1 MSLLTPDLG
10 LLFWM
15 LLSFGI
21 VFFVL
26 AKFGFPVIVKMVDKR
41 KEYIENSL
49 EAAKEANRQLASI
62 KTEGEKILAEAR
74 EEQLRL
80 MKDAEEIRNKM
91 IADAKQQAQVEAEKV
106 MQNAQSLILKEKED
120 AIKDI
125 KHQVA
130 ALSVEIA
137 EKVLRKDL
145 ENKSAQMELIDK
157 LLNEAKN

>member
-49 EAAKEANRQLASI
+49 EAAKEANRQLANI

-80 MKDAEEIRNKM
+80 MKDAEEIRSKM
-91 IADAKQQAQVEAEKV
+91 IAEAKQQAQVEAGKV